1 MLRVHRKAYTNKKG
15 VHVKATTFK
24 IKDRGAKGRGKVK
37 IPITRKGILGEGFMS
52 MPVTKQHKI
61 LKTTTRKYGEK
72 STQGRLQALAVFNKR
87 KNPSLSKKATGL
99 RSWVAKNFEG
109 KKYIGK

>member
-1 MLRVHRKAYTNKKG
+1 MLKK
-15 VHVKATTFK
+15 KP
-24 IKDRGAKGRGKVK
+24 VK
-37 IPITRKGILGEGFMS
+37 IVMKRSGILGEGFFS
-52 MPVTKQHKI
+52 KPVSKQHAI
-61 LKTTTRKYGEK
+61 LKSSTKKYGEK